1 MRCWLPRNMAVRLGA
16 TFLLVTLLVALP
28 LTLWFDHYARGMIEA
43 AVERAVEGAD
53 ARMILDAAVVSEAFD
68 RVRGLAIL
76 VVGLSA
82 LLAAGIGAL
91 IAARW
96 RARMRGIV
104 EQGHRRARRAQGGG
118 EQPARCPGSP
128 RPRPGEDEL
137 DTVERQLLNTVDQL
151 GRSQWLLDSV
161 EDMVMLVDAHGTI
174 RHGNAAIGTRCASC
188 PVADCQGASVPDILG
203 NGLWLRIR
211 NGIERSGSGTFEQ
224 ELPFEGR
231 HCPALVSYRVLGELI
246 LIKIT
251 DLSEYRRLHEHL
263 EKLQALST
271 LGEMATEL
279 AHDIKNSIVPVR
291 LLCEVAPLETEDR
304 EAIFRSLDHIHE
316 LVNDFMAF
324 GCGRSS
330 ERRSGAL
337 TEILQSWTTV
347 LRNEAQTKGV
357 NLSAE
362 IADAPVELPGGFRI
376 VYANLVRNA
385 VQAVPAG
392 GRVQVD
398 ARVDERGTLV
408 LEVTDDGPGI
418 PPSLRERL
426 FEPFATSRTDGTGLG
441 LALVRRYVE
450 EAGGEVAC
458 DSTPGA
464 GTTFTVHWPGAGEA
478 TGRSPTPYPGQASP
492 A

>member
-43 AVERAVEGAD
+43 SVERAVQGAD
-53 ARMILDAAVVSEAFD
+53 ARVILDAAVVSEAFD

-91 IAARW
+91 IAVRW
-96 RARMRGIV
+96 RRRMLGLV

-118 EQPARCPGSP
+118 ARPAHCPGTPQP
-128 RPRPGEDEL
+128 RSGEDEL

-161 EDMVMLVDAHGTI
+161 EDLVMLVEADGTI

-188 PVADCQGASVPDILG
+188 PVPDCQGATVPNILG

-211 NGIERSGSGTFEQ
+211 SGVERAGCGTFEQ
-224 ELPFEGR
+224 EVQPGER
-231 HCPALVSYRVLGELI
+231 AYPALISYRALGELI
-246 LIKIT
+246 LVKIT
-251 DLSEYRRLHEHL
+251 DLTEYRRLYEHV

-271 LGEMATEL
+271 LGEMSTEL

-291 LLCEVAPLETEDR
+291 LLCDVAPLETEDR
-304 EAIFRSLDHIHE
+304 QAIFRSLDHIHE

-324 GCGRSS
+324 GCGRSD
-330 ERRSGAL
+330 ERRGGTLSG
-337 TEILQSWTTV
+337 ILQDWTTV
-347 LRNEAQTKGV
+347 LRNEGQAKGV
-357 NLSAE
+357 TLATEIGDSA
-362 IADAPVELPGGFRI
+362 VELPGGFRI

-385 VQAVPAG
+385 IQAVPAG
-392 GRVQVD
+392 GQVQVV

-408 LEVTDDGPGI
+408 LTVTDDGPGI
-418 PPSLRERL
+418 PEGLRDRL
-426 FEPFATSRTDGTGLG
+426 FEPFATGRVDGTGLG
-441 LALVRRYVE
+441 LALVQRYVH
-450 EAGGEVAC
+450 EAGGDVSC

-464 GTTFTVHWPGAGEA
+464 GTRFTVQWPGAGA
-478 TGRSPTPYPGQASP
+478 RPGSAPTPYPGEAAP